1 MPIKCPV
8 APLEFAFLADAYFR
22 ERGMRD
28 RVELVYATPL
38 PGAFTKPI
46 ASARLGSM
54 LDERKIAVEP
64 DFLVER
70 IDDDTKTLVSYDE
83 REIPFDL
90 LVTVPLNMG
99 ADYVARSGLG
109 DELNSCRWTSTRCC
123 PRRTPNIFA
132 LGDANNIPTSKAG
145 SVAHFSV
152 EVFADNFL
160 PARRTASR

>member
-1 MPIKCPV
+1 MPINARSRRWSSPSWPTTTC
-8 APLEFAFLADAYFR
+8 AAA
-22 ERGMRD
+22 GIRD

-46 ASARLGSM
+46 ASAPTRRHARRPR
-54 LDERKIAVEP
+54 DHVEA

-70 IDDDTKTLVSYDE
+70 VDKRTTLVSYDE

-109 DELNSCRWTSTRCC
+109 DELNLCRWTRTPCC
-123 PRRTPNIFA
+123 PRPRQH
-132 LGDANNIPTSKAG
+132 LRD
-145 SVAHFSV
+145 
-152 EVFADNFL
+152 
-160 PARRTASR
+160 RRRQRHPHLEGRVGGPLRA